1 MIFANFKKTHP
12 DAIKP
17 TYSLDG
23 DGCLDLYAVSREED
37 TNGNIVFN
45 TGIAIEIPSD
55 HVGLLFPR
63 SSVTKTEL
71 FLGNSVGVI
80 DSNYRGD
87 IMLKFTKVKSRGMKS
102 YYPGDKIGQL
112 LIVPRPLVTLRE
124 VDKLSETN
132 RGSGGFGSTGN

>member
-17 TYSLDG
+17 RYSLTG
-23 DGCLDLYAVSREED
+23 DGCLDLWAVSREED
-37 TNGNIVFN
+37 NNGNIVFN
-45 TGIAIEIPSD
+45 TGIAIEIPEGF
-55 HVGLLFPR
+55 VGLLFPR
-63 SSVTKTEL
+63 SSVTKTEF

-87 IMLKFTKVKSRGMKS
+87 IMLKFTKAKSRGEKS

-112 LIVPRPLVTLRE
+112 LIIERPTVKLRE
-124 VDKLSETN
+124 VEELSETN
-132 RGSGGFGSTGN
+132 RGQGGFGSTGN